1 MSASIIITVCILLL
15 LAYFFDITSSKTKI
29 PSIILLLLL
38 GWVVKQGT
46 ELFKISIPDLT
57 PILPVI
63 GTIGL
68 ILIVLEGSL
77 ELELK
82 KSKLALVGKSTIVA
96 LFPLLLLSFGLGYAY
111 YYTDVISFKDG
122 LANAIPMAVI
132 SSAVAISSA
141 KNLINE
147 QKEFITYESSL
158 SDIFGVLF
166 FNFITLHTEI
176 ETTTFG
182 EFFLELLII
191 FVISFAATLGL
202 AYLLSKI
209 KHKVKFAPIILLII
223 LIYFVSK
230 EYHLPALF
238 FILFFGLFLGN
249 LDELKRFSFIEK
261 LRPEIL
267 NMEVSKFR
275 ELTTEFTFLIR
286 ALFFLLFGYLIKT
299 NELLN
304 SKTIIWALFITAA
317 IFIIRGVF
325 LKIVKLPLNPLL
337 FIAPRG
343 LITILLFL
351 SIPETQVADL
361 ANKSVIIQVIV
372 LTAFIM
378 MVGFMIT
385 KKSNKTEIL
394 KQ

>member
-29 PSIILLLLL
+29 PSIILLLIL
-38 GWVVKQGT
+38 GWFVKQGT
-46 ELFKISIPDLT
+46 ELLKVSIPDLT

-77 ELELK
+77 ELEFK
-82 KSKLALVGKSTIVA
+82 KSKLVLVGKSAIVA
-96 LFPLLLLSFGLGYAY
+96 LMPMFLLSFGLGYAY
-111 YYTDVISFKDG
+111 YYYGDISFKNG
-122 LANAIPMAVI
+122 LSNAIPMAVI

-141 KNLINE
+141 KNLIHS

-166 FNFITLHTEI
+166 FNFVTLHDVI
-176 ETTTFG
+176 DTTTFG
-182 EFFLELLII
+182 EFFLEIIII
-191 FVISFAATLGL
+191 FIISFVATVGL

-209 KHKVKFAPIILLII
+209 THQVKFVPIILLIV
-223 LIYFVSK
+223 LIYFISK

-238 FILFFGLFLGN
+238 FILFFGIFLGN
-249 LDELKRFSFIEK
+249 LDNIKNISFIEK
-261 LRPEIL
+261 LKPQIL
-267 NMEVSKFR
+267 DKEVQKFR
-275 ELTTEFTFLIR
+275 ELTIEFTFLIR

-304 SKTIIWALFITAA
+304 PKTVIWAVLITTG
-317 IFIIRGVF
+317 IFVIRGIF
-325 LKIVKLPLNPLL
+325 LKTVKLPLNPLL

-351 SIPETQVADL
+351 SIPASQTSEL
-361 ANKSVIIQVIV
+361 ANKSLIIQVIV
-372 LTAFIM
+372 LTALVM
-378 MVGFMIT
+378 MFGFMVT
-385 KKSNKTEIL
+385 KKK
-394 KQ
+394 